1 MSQQSNRRF
10 ILVVLLVVILAIIA
24 IFFFRGQ
31 NGPKVGKAQ
40 TISYAGLPALGNP
53 QAPNK
58 ILAVE
63 DLKCHGCMVYNNLI
77 YPKLKKAFIDTG
89 KASYHVLLVSFLPG
103 STPAGNTALCLY
115 QQKPAYFFNF
125 VHTVYANQPPETE
138 NWATPAKLMQ
148 LARKAAPTAD
158 FTALSNCML
167 TNRYSKQLQSNIA
180 TGAKLMDNELTTP
193 TLFINGQRLQ
203 VQPSVNSIKPLL
215 K

>member
-10 ILVVLLVVILAIIA
+10 ILVVLIVVILAIIA
-24 IFFFRGQ
+24 IFFFRDH
-31 NGPKVGKAQ
+31 NGPKTGKTQ
-40 TISYAGLPALGNP
+40 HIDYAGLPIIGNP
-53 QAPNK
+53 KAPNK

-103 STPAGNTALCLY
+103 SEPAANTALCLY
-115 QQKPAYFFNF
+115 QQKPAYFFSF
-125 VHTVYANQPPETE
+125 VHTAYANQPPETVD
-138 NWATPAKLMQ
+138 WATPAKLIQ
-148 LARKAAPTAD
+148 LARTAAPQAD
-158 FTALSNCML
+158 FTALSQCML
-167 TNRYSKQLQSNIA
+167 TNRHGKQAKKNIE

-193 TLFINGQRLQ
+193 TLFINGQKLNA
-203 VQPSVNSIKPLL
+203 QPSVNTIAPLL